1 MKLNKLAISK
11 FISDHDLE
19 SSDPSGDASWRISLS
34 SGSWSETG
42 HWCTGS
48 WLRWSS
54 RFFSFFSTIQFVEK
68 RCHFRLFV
76 TTWWFMLA
84 CSTPWV
90 WLLVCWCWC
99 SSSCRSTRWM
109 KLKVFKVSFKIDWW
123 IISED
128 TDHVESPFFIRSH
141 EFFIVFKHVYRGGL
155 LFLTKITHSLAT
167 FTHHSAKTT
176 HSLHALHS
184 TEIYEL
190 YLHHFFCI

>member
-34 SGSWSETG
+34 SGSWGETS

-48 WLRWSS
+48 WLRWSF
-54 RFFSFFSTIQFVEK
+54 RFFSFSSIQFVEE

-76 TTWWFMLA
+76 TTWWFMSA

-90 WLLVCWCWC
+90 WVLCCWC
-99 SSSCRSTRWM
+99 SISWWSTIWM
-109 KLKVFKVSFKIDWW
+109 KLKVFKVSFKVDWW

-128 TDHVESPFFIRSH
+128 TNHVESPFFIGNH
-141 EFFIVFKHVYRGGL
+141 EFFIVFKQVSIWRGL
-155 LFLTKITHSLAT
+155 LLLTKITHSLAT
-167 FTHHSAKTT
+167 FTHHSTKTA

-190 YLHHFFCI
+190 YLHHFFSI